1 MEVNKLQISLDDLD
15 DLNYQAEPE
24 PYDRDFCVNRWYHIP
39 VENLH
44 QWRTSR
50 LEVVKPYL
58 EPNQVWLAGGAL
70 RTLIHHTEK
79 ISDFDLFFNTKEK
92 LWQVNEKLKEDG
104 FRCVFECPKG
114 ELFTY
119 KKRDLKIQCIAK
131 KYYKDSIELVDS
143 FDFTVCQAAYDGVSV
158 DIAKRMIKSVKLKR
172 LYVNKITFPV
182 ASINRM
188 FKYKQK
194 GYHVSEK
201 TIADMVMEISDGRK
215 FTGDHLQMYID

>member
-1 MEVNKLQISLDDLD
+1 
-15 DLNYQAEPE
+15 
-24 PYDRDFCVNRWYHIP
+24 
-39 VENLH
+39 
-44 QWRTSR
+44 
-50 LEVVKPYL
+50 
-58 EPNQVWLAGGAL
+58 
-70 RTLIHHTEK
+70 LI
-79 ISDFDLFFNTKEK
+79 
-92 LWQVNEKLKEDG
+92 
-104 FRCVFECPKG
+104 
-114 ELFTY
+114 
-119 KKRDLKIQCIAK
+119 
-131 KYYKDSIELVDS
+131 DS
-143 FDFTVCQAAYDGVSV
+143 FDFTACQAAYDGVSV